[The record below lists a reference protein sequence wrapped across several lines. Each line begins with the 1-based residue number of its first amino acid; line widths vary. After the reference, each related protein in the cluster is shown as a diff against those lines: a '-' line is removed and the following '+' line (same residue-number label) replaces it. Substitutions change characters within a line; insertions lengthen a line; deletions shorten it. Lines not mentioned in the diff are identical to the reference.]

1 MLFKSIHR
9 RASPSPS
16 DSRRA
21 VIDSR
26 GDGQSNDDA
35 AGPPAQERVLW
46 GRKAVSGQGASQG
59 PWARGAVPRCE
70 HPSGRLLGRPRRCQ
84 GTRGAVRPSPS
95 LSATSE
101 PGHVP
106 EAQFPARHRRVP
118 QLSALPPQQGRAQQ
132 PARVAASQLR
142 GLSLARRKSTSPMLR
157 LCLLGWRW
165 LCEENA
171 HNVSKLFNNK
181 KREASTHRH
190 HHWKPALH
198 QQLKIIRQWKQGI
211 GTAT

>member
-1 MLFKSIHR
+1 MGKEGSEWTR
-9 RASPSPS
+9 RESRSMGEGSGPEVRAPVGKASWSTPSMS
-16 DSRRA
+16 GYTRRCTPIA
-21 VIDSR
+21 VIECDKRAGTCPR
-26 GDGQSNDDA
+26 GT
-35 AGPPAQERVLW
+35 
-46 GRKAVSGQGASQG
+46 
-59 PWARGAVPRCE
+59 VP
-70 HPSGRLLGRPRRCQ
+70 S
-84 GTRGAVRPSPS
+84 T
-95 LSATSE
+95 TS
-101 PGHVP
+101 
-106 EAQFPARHRRVP
+106 VP